1 MRAFR
6 YRAVTGEDRAEAG
19 LIEAHDVKDAARRLL
34 ERGLYPLDVSARA
47 GSLAQILATPIGI
60 NSLSALEST
69 QILADLGHLICAG
82 VEVAPALAVI
92 TSMKA
97 RPRVRNVLIRLV
109 EKVRVGRALSE
120 AMGDLGGAFP
130 THVMALVRAGEV
142 SGTLGSALTRAAE
155 SQRRATKLRNQLRT
169 AMIYPSCVAAAVGV
183 AILVLVGVVVPTLE
197 TLFSGAVQR
206 LPWQTYVLIVV
217 GHGIRGHALALVVAA
232 IAAGAGAIF
241 GARNVHIRR
250 RLEGLALRTPIVGT
264 LLCAAET
271 ARVSLVLAM
280 LSSSGLPLV
289 NAVALASSGARL
301 VVSRDAL
308 SAAAAKLREGARLH
322 AALSEVPTLSDRV
335 LALIQIGETTARL
348 GPLLEEASRD
358 AEYRVSTAI
367 ERALALLTP
376 AMTLVFGAVAG
387 FVLYAVMTSILSV
400 NDLATRGV

>member
-1 MRAFR
+1 VKAFR
-6 YRAVTGEDRAEAG
+6 YRAVTADDRAEAG
-19 LIEAHDVKDAARRLL
+19 SIEAHDVRDAAHRLL
-34 ERGLYPLDVSARA
+34 ARGLYPLDVSARTT
-47 GSLAQILATPIGI
+47 SLAQLLATPIGR

-69 QILADLGHLICAG
+69 QLLADLGHLVCAG

-92 TSMKA
+92 AAMKA
-97 RPRVRNVLIRLV
+97 PPRVRNALGRLV

-120 AMGDLGGAFP
+120 AMGDLGSAFP
-130 THVMALVRAGEV
+130 PHVRALVRAGEI
-142 SGTLGSALTRAAE
+142 SGSLGAALTSAAD
-155 SQRRATKLRNQLRT
+155 SQRRATKMRNQLRT
-169 AMIYPSCVAAAVGV
+169 AMIYPACVAVAVGA

-197 TLFSGAVQR
+197 TLFSGAMQR
-206 LPWQTYVLIVV
+206 LPWQTYVLLII
-217 GHGIRGHALALVVAA
+217 GHGIRGHAVGLVVAA
-232 IAAGAGAIF
+232 AMMVAGAIYSI
-241 GARNVHIRR
+241 RNVHLRR
-250 RLEGLALRTPIVGT
+250 RLEAFVLRIPVVGA

-280 LSSSGLPLV
+280 LASSGLPLV
-289 NAVALASSGARL
+289 NAVALASGSARL

-308 SAAAAKLREGARLH
+308 TAAAAKLREGKRLH
-322 AALSEVPTLSDRV
+322 QALSEVPTLSERV

-376 AMTLVFGAVAG
+376 AMTLVFGAIAG

-400 NDLATRGV
+400 NDLAARGV